1 MDPVRLIAAGKIPHN
16 APLIFSGVAS
26 FAGLA
31 TLNLKGAGKVCKA
44 E

>member
-1 MDPVRLIAAGKIPHN
+1 MDPVRLIAAGKIPRN
-16 APLIFSGVAS
+16 APSISVAVRA

-31 TLNLKGAGKVCKA
+31 TLNLKGAGKVCKS